1 MIRNFCLYIQT
12 PLHLAILDGKENI
25 VQLLLDHGVDI
36 NVKDAAGL
44 SPLELA
50 KHIKVQKVIFM
61 VETEMGKKYCFDLLV
76 VAIKIFDSEISDC
89 WL

>member
-1 MIRNFCLYIQT
+1 
-12 PLHLAILDGKENI
+12 LAVLDGKENI

-50 KHIKVQKVIFM
+50 KHIEVQKVI
-61 VETEMGKKYCFDLLV
+61 
-76 VAIKIFDSEISDC
+76 
-89 WL
+89 